1 MKTVFEMPGGGGW
14 SVKMGYLF
22 WYAPSWRTGRGGE
35 FKNISPDVE

>member
-1 MKTVFEMPGGGGW
+1 MKTVFEMHRGGG

-22 WYAPSWRTGRGGE
+22 WYTPSWRTGRGAE